1 MKIIWDNTTIEGTPE
16 ELNTFMSLQAKES
29 AEKAFA
35 EACSIARS
43 AAENFL
49 TSRKPVSDN

>member
-1 MKIIWDNTTIEGTPE
+1 MKMIMGNTTIEGTPE
-16 ELNTFMSLQAKES
+16 ELSTFISLQAKES
-29 AEKAFA
+29 AENAFA

-49 TSRKPVSDN
+49 KSRKPVSDN